1 MVEAAKTIEDALGA
15 GNHDTALKNLL
26 ELARDRSVPSRNR
39 LVERLGDL
47 YFEDTSAKSA
57 ERELMAELLRDLI
70 RDVEMTVRAKLA
82 RRMAADPN
90 APADLIATLANDEI
104 EVAHAI
110 LVRSNVLGDAEL
122 IEIIHHRTVRHQ
134 ESIAQRNAVSVDVSD
149 ALAET
154 REPSVIETLI
164 RNNGARISNETMAAL
179 VEESKK
185 IETYQGP
192 LLDRSDLSPHLARRM
207 YWWVSAAL
215 REHIANNFEID
226 TIELDTKIVGAV
238 TEILGERPAV
248 ELPSDGLDELARKLS
263 EVESITPE
271 LLIETLRERETSLF
285 EALFARLIGLKKNL
299 IRRFI
304 METGG
309 EGLAIAS
316 KAANIT
322 KADFTSIFLLSRSA
336 RPGEKVVDPNELS
349 RAMAFYDRLTQDTAR
364 KVVER
369 WHLDPDYLDYLK
381 RVHGPDQR
389 AES

>member
-1 MVEAAKTIEDALGA
+1 MVVAAKIIKDALGA

-271 LLIETLRERETSLF
+271 LLIETLREREISLF

-309 EGLAIAS
+309 EALAIAS

-369 WHLDPDYLDYLK
+369 WHLDPDYLDALK
-381 RVHGPDQR
+381 RVHAPDQR

>member
-238 TEILGERPAV
+238 TEILGERPAL
-248 ELPSDGLDELARKLS
+248 ELPGQSLDELARKLT
-263 EVESITPE
+263 EVETITPD
-271 LLIETLRERETSLF
+271 LLIETLREREISLF

-309 EGLAIAS
+309 EALAIAS

-369 WHLDPDYLDYLK
+369 WHLDPDYLDALK
-381 RVHGPDQR
+381 RVHAPDQR

>member
-271 LLIETLRERETSLF
+271 LLIETLREREISLF

-309 EGLAIAS
+309 EALAIAS

-369 WHLDPDYLDYLK
+369 WHLDPDYLDALK

>member
-1 MVEAAKTIEDALGA
+1 MVVAAKIIKDTLGA
-15 GNHDTALKNLL
+15 GNHDTALKDLL
-26 ELARDRSVPSRNR
+26 KLARDRSVPSRNR

-271 LLIETLRERETSLF
+271 LLIETLREREISLF

-309 EGLAIAS
+309 EALAIAS

-369 WHLDPDYLDYLK
+369 WHLDPDYLDALK
-381 RVHGPDQR
+381 RVHAPDQR

>member
-164 RNNGARISNETMAAL
+164 RNNGARISNETLAAL

-309 EGLAIAS
+309 EALAIAS

-369 WHLDPDYLDYLK
+369 WHLDPDYLDALK
-381 RVHGPDQR
+381 RVHAPDRR

>member
-271 LLIETLRERETSLF
+271 LLIETLREREISLF

-369 WHLDPDYLDYLK
+369 WHLDPDYLDALK

>member
-164 RNNGARISNETMAAL
+164 RNNGARISNETLAAL

-271 LLIETLRERETSLF
+271 LLIETLREREISLF

-369 WHLDPDYLDYLK
+369 WHLDPDYLDALK
-381 RVHGPDQR
+381 RVHAPDQR
-389 AES
+389 ADS

>member
-263 EVESITPE
+263 DVESITPE

-309 EGLAIAS
+309 EALAIAS

-369 WHLDPDYLDYLK
+369 WHLDPDYLDALK